1 MNSFLLFQAMNILR
15 LIVILFIG
23 ITTMFII
30 YYSVRKNEQNKQL

>member
-23 ITTMFII
+23 VTVMFII
-30 YYSVRKNEQNKQL
+30 YYSVRKHGNT